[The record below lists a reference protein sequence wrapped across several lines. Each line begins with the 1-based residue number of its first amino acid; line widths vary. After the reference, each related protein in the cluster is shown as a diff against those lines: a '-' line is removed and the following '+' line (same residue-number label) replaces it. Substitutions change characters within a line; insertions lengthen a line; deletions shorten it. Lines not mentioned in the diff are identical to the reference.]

1 MGDLVVWL
9 FFGAFIL
16 GALMYMWPVLL
27 IIGIVW
33 VGVKIAGSISE
44 SNTID
49 RQYRK
54 DREADLIGRAD
65 KQHHAIISGD
75 LVTGTYGDYLP
86 PKGLR

>member
-33 VGVKIAGSISE
+33 VVVKIAG
-44 SNTID
+44 D
-49 RQYRK
+49 
-54 DREADLIGRAD
+54 A
-65 KQHHAIISGD
+65 
-75 LVTGTYGDYLP
+75 TGA
-86 PKGLR
+86 